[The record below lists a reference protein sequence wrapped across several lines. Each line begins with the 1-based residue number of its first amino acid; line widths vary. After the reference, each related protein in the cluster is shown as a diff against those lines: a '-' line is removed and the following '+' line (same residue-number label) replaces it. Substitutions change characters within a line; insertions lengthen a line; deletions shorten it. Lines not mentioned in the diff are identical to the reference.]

1 MTGAQAAARLQRQ
14 RLLAQL
20 LEPRYV
26 GLGQLLVDRYVGLG
40 GFRVNLLEFEEEGL
54 LLLSQLALELDR
66 VGPQVANGGFERADR
81 RLGGRR
87 LR

>member
-54 LLLSQLALELDR
+54 LLSQLALELDR